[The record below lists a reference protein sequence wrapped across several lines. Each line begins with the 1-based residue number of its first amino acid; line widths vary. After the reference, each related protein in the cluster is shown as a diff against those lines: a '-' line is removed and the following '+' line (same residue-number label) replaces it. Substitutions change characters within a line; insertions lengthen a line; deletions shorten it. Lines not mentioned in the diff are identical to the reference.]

1 MGLNIEFKIVS
12 VGYMI
17 IMFVLMFFLEF
28 ENVYVFFDF
37 SGFVGNIYN
46 LVIVIMFDVDF
57 FIGGDFSNLLIIEKI
72 DFLSF
77 VFVDMILFND
87 GKVLLIFGGC
97 V

>member
-87 GKVLLIFGGC
+87 GKVFLIFGGC